1 MLNLSEN
8 NIHKRFHY
16 DKFSAFTKVNLVKWE
31 SWFRKVLFLF
41 FILVIIF
48 MFTPWTQNINSKGY
62 LTTLYP
68 DQRPQTVHTIIAGRL
83 EKWYVK
89 EGDFVNKGDT
99 LVYISEVKSD
109 YFDPSLVDRTTEQVA
124 FKKNKINS
132 YTNKVEALT
141 RQKDAFASILKLKL
155 QQTKNK
161 YRQAK
166 LKVKS
171 DSIDFVTMD
180 AQLKIAERQFQ
191 RTEDLFEKGL
201 KAMKDVEMANVKLQ
215 ETMGK
220 TIAIENK
227 LFISKNEMMNAK
239 IEIANIKNEYLEKV
253 SKVESEMSSAFS
265 DQQEASA
272 VKSKLENQLSNYI
285 IRKGFYYIT
294 APNTGYVTKLIR
306 SGIGEILKEGEEILT
321 VMPEKYDLAVE
332 FYVEPMNY
340 PLIKKGEHVRL
351 QFDGWPA
358 VVFGGWPDASF
369 GTFGG
374 KILAIDNFSSSNGMY
389 RVLAIPEPGD
399 KPWPKGLRVG
409 GGVKTFIL
417 LNNVPVWYEIWRNLN
432 GFPPEYYTGNP
443 ANKTLKKDKK

>member
-1 MLNLSEN
+1 
-8 NIHKRFHY
+8 
-16 DKFSAFTKVNLVKWE
+16 
-31 SWFRKVLFLF
+31 
-41 FILVIIF
+41 
-48 MFTPWTQNINSKGY
+48 
-62 LTTLYP
+62 
-68 DQRPQTVHTIIAGRL
+68 
-83 EKWYVK
+83 
-89 EGDFVNKGDT
+89 
-99 LVYISEVKSD
+99 
-109 YFDPSLVDRTTEQVA
+109 
-124 FKKNKINS
+124 
-132 YTNKVEALT
+132 
-141 RQKDAFASILKLKL
+141 
-155 QQTKNK
+155 
-161 YRQAK
+161 
-166 LKVKS
+166 
-171 DSIDFVTMD
+171 
-180 AQLKIAERQFQ
+180 
-191 RTEDLFEKGL
+191 
-201 KAMKDVEMANVKLQ
+201 MKDVEMANVKLQ
-215 ETMGK
+215 ETLGK
-220 TIAIENK
+220 TIALENK
-227 LFISKNEMMNAK
+227 LFISKNELMNAK

-432 GFPPEYYTGNP
+432 GFPPEFYTGNP
-443 ANKTLKKDKK
+443 ANKTLNKDKK

>member
-8 NIHKRFHY
+8 NIHKRFTY
-16 DKFSAFTKVNLVKWE
+16 DKFSAFKKVSFLQWE
-31 SWFRKVLFLF
+31 GWFRKVLFIFFLIVVLF
-41 FILVIIF
+41 L
-48 MFTPWTQNINSKGY
+48 FTPWTQNINSNGY

-68 DQRPQTVHTIIAGRL
+68 DQRPQSVHTIIAGRL

-109 YFDPSLVDRTTEQVA
+109 YFDPNLVDRTSEQVT
-124 FKKNKINS
+124 FKKNKIVS
-132 YTNKVEALT
+132 YTNKVSALQ
-141 RQKDAFASILKLKL
+141 RQKEAFTSILELKL

-161 YRQAK
+161 YRQSK
-166 LKVKS
+166 LKVKA
-171 DSIDFVTMD
+171 DSIDYLTME
-180 AQLKIAERQFQ
+180 AQLKIAQRQFK

-201 KAMKDVEMANVKLQ
+201 KAMKDVEIANVKLQ
-215 ETMGK
+215 ESIGK
-220 TIAIENK
+220 TIALENK
-227 LFISKNEMMNAK
+227 LFISKNELMNAK
-239 IEIANIKNEYLEKV
+239 IEIANIKNEYLEKA
-253 SKVESEMSSAFS
+253 SKVESDMSSALS
-265 DQQEASA
+265 DQHEASA
-272 VKSKLENQLSNYI
+272 VKSKLENQLSNYK
-285 IRKGFYYIT
+285 IRKGYYFIT

-306 SGIGEILKEGEEILT
+306 SGIGEIIKEGEEILT

-389 RVLAIPEPGD
+389 RVLAIPEPKD

-443 ANKTLKKDKK
+443 ANKLSKKEKK

>member
-8 NIHKRFHY
+8 NIHKRFNY
-16 DKFSAFTKVNLVKWE
+16 NKFSAFSKVYLVQWE

-41 FILVIIF
+41 FILVLIF
-48 MFTPWTQNINSKGY
+48 MFTPWTQNISSKGY

-68 DQRPQTVHTIIAGRL
+68 DQRPQSVHTIIAGRL

-89 EGDFVNKGDT
+89 EGDFVHKGDT
-99 LVYISEVKSD
+99 LVFISEVKSD
-109 YFDPSLVDRTTEQVA
+109 YFDPSLVDRTSEQVA
-124 FKKNKINS
+124 FKKNKIDS

-141 RQKDAFASILKLKL
+141 RQKDAFASILSLKL

-180 AQLKIAERQFQ
+180 AQFKIAERQFK
-191 RTEDLFEKGL
+191 RTEDLFQKGL
-201 KAMKDVEMANVKLQ
+201 KSMKDVEMANVKLQ
-215 ETMGK
+215 ETLGK
-220 TIAIENK
+220 TIALENK
-227 LFISKNEMMNAK
+227 LFISKNELMNAK

-253 SKVESEMSSAFS
+253 SKVESEMSSALS

-399 KPWPKGLRVG
+399 KAWPKGLRVG
-409 GGVKTFIL
+409 GGVKTFTL
-417 LNNVPVWYEIWRNLN
+417 LKNVPIWYEIWRNLN

-443 ANKTLKKDKK
+443 ANKTLKKGKK